1 MARDA
6 DIVVVGAGIVGAATA
21 RELAGSFETVVL
33 LERFELGHDRA
44 SSHGTSRIFRL
55 NYPDE
60 RYVRMAQAAGQ
71 AWRDLERQRD
81 QSLIQRI
88 GSLDLGPMAV
98 KTAHALAACG
108 VRFETLSASDVRSR
122 WPVRLDDG
130 ETAVLQVDGGI
141 LLADRA
147 HEALI
152 ATAAEGGVEIRPHAP
167 VRSLVL
173 ERRRV
178 RVLLDADEISARAV
192 VVTAGAWA
200 PRLLG
205 DVGVELAV
213 VPTRETVLY
222 LRLDETMPSVIDYGR
237 TPSPGA
243 GITRVGQAA
252 YALASPGV
260 GLKAGLHHSG
270 PVADPD
276 DEPTPDSAVA
286 EWVASWAATR
296 FEGLGD
302 VVGEETCLYTNTAD
316 EAFVLERHGRV
327 VVGAACSGHGF
338 KFAPVVGRTLAA
350 LAREAAS

>member
-6 DIVVVGAGIVGAATA
+6 DIVVVGAGIVGAAAA

-33 LERFELGHDRA
+33 LERFELGHDRG

-130 ETAVLQVDGGI
+130 ETAGLQVDGGI

-222 LRLDETMPSVIDYGR
+222 LRLDGTMPSVIDYGR

-252 YALASPGV
+252 Y
-260 GLKAGLHHSG
+260 
-270 PVADPD
+270 
-276 DEPTPDSAVA
+276 
-286 EWVASWAATR
+286 
-296 FEGLGD
+296 
-302 VVGEETCLYTNTAD
+302 
-316 EAFVLERHGRV
+316 
-327 VVGAACSGHGF
+327 
-338 KFAPVVGRTLAA
+338 
-350 LAREAAS
+350 